1 MLEKRTVD
9 ISTGIIFRTVIILLG
24 IWFLYIIRDIVAI
37 LFIAVIFAASIEP
50 AVDWMER
57 KKIPR
62 SIGVLAVYLL
72 VFSLVGIFIYF
83 LIPPL
88 VNQFNNFIQD
98 FPFYAEKI
106 NQAFSGLESYA
117 QSHNFSLGSENLL
130 ETIGGNISQTSTKI
144 FTTTIGVFSG
154 FISIIVVLSLTFY
167 MSMKKDGIQCL
178 VHCLVPC
185 QHQEYASDLVNRMK
199 IKIGKWM
206 QGQILLMFIVF
217 ICYFIV
223 LYFLKVPYAL
233 VLAIF
238 GGVLEIIP
246 YLGPIISAI
255 PAIILGFFVSPLTG
269 LLVLVFYILI
279 QQLENHVMVPQIMK
293 KAVGLNP
300 IVVILV
306 LLIGAKIG
314 GTMGAILSIPVATVI
329 NVFLQDVFF
338 KKKK

>member
-1 MLEKRTVD
+1 
-9 ISTGIIFRTVIILLG
+9 
-24 IWFLYIIRDIVAI
+24 
-37 LFIAVIFAASIEP
+37 
-50 AVDWMER
+50 
-57 KKIPR
+57 
-62 SIGVLAVYLL
+62 
-72 VFSLVGIFIYF
+72 
-83 LIPPL
+83 
-88 VNQFNNFIQD
+88 
-98 FPFYAEKI
+98 
-106 NQAFSGLESYA
+106 
-117 QSHNFSLGSENLL
+117 
-130 ETIGGNISQTSTKI
+130 
-144 FTTTIGVFSG
+144 
-154 FISIIVVLSLTFY
+154 
-167 MSMKKDGIQCL
+167 
-178 VHCLVPC
+178 
-185 QHQEYASDLVNRMK
+185 
-199 IKIGKWM
+199 
-206 QGQILLMFIVF
+206 
-217 ICYFIV
+217 
-223 LYFLKVPYAL
+223 LKVPYAL